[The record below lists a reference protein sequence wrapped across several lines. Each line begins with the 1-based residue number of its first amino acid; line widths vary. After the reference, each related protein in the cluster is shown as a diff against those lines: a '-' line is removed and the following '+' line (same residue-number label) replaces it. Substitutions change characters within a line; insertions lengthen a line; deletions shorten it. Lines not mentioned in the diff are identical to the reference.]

1 MYIDP
6 VTLSNQSTYAPGLVQ
21 LTEEQFAMYIEYNG
35 FIKITSTDP
44 LTIEPDIEAWEAW
57 KAKDAKNPQPAEQPT
72 NEERIAALESAM
84 LTMMMGV

>member
-21 LTEEQFAMYIEYNG
+21 LTEEQFSMYLEYNG

-44 LTIEPDIEAWEAW
+44 VEIEPDTEAWEEW
-57 KAKDAKNPQPAEQPT
+57 KAQEAENPQPVEQPT

-84 LTMMMGV
+84 LTMMLGV